1 MDYVTVLIG
10 DDNSE
15 NEMNKEDLN
24 RVDQSASA
32 SAEQDF

>member
-1 MDYVTVLIG
+1 MDYVTALIG
-10 DDNSE
+10 NGNSE
-15 NEMNKEDLN
+15 YEMNKEDLN